1 MPEVVRS
8 VPGASGAAAGPA
20 TAPAAVAPASGRRI
34 ITASVMLAM
43 FLTAMEISIVATAT
57 PSIVSKL
64 GGFADLTWVFSAFLL
79 AQAATIPI
87 YGRLADLYGRRRVFA
102 AGTGLF
108 LVGSLLCGLAGSMTQ
123 LILFRVV
130 QGMGAGAVQ
139 PVASTIIGDIFSL
152 EERARL
158 QGWLSSM
165 WALASLVGPLLGGF
179 IVEHLHWAWI
189 FWVNLPI
196 GPLAIAGV
204 YLFLQEPKTRRRH
217 SVDYAGAALL
227 ASGVSLLL
235 FGLLQG
241 GVAWAWGSWQSVGML
256 GGALLL
262 LVGFVLRQRR
272 APEPI
277 LPLDLFKNRA
287 VALADCGFLLIGGVV
302 PPVTTFIP
310 LFVQGVLG
318 GTPTEAGFTLVPMS
332 IGWPLA
338 STFAG
343 RAIMALGF
351 RWTALL
357 GAVLG
362 VIGSVLLVWSAG
374 GESVVW
380 IGLAL
385 LVQGAGFGFMSTTLI
400 VGLQSSVPWS
410 SRGVATASAMFS
422 RQLGSTVWVAMLGSV
437 LNAVLI
443 SRISTAGRDG
453 PGLTSVLL
461 DRTARASLDPAA
473 LQGLES
479 ALAGGIQAVFVGV
492 LATVVLLLVVAW
504 LLPSAPTEP
513 AAEAA

>member
-1 MPEVVRS
+1 
-8 VPGASGAAAGPA
+8 
-20 TAPAAVAPASGRRI
+20 
-34 ITASVMLAM
+34 
-43 FLTAMEISIVATAT
+43 
-57 PSIVSKL
+57 
-64 GGFADLTWVFSAFLL
+64 
-79 AQAATIPI
+79 
-87 YGRLADLYGRRRVFA
+87 
-102 AGTGLF
+102 
-108 LVGSLLCGLAGSMTQ
+108 MTQ

-139 PVASTIIGDIFSL
+139 PVATTIIGDIFSL

-204 YLFLQEPKTRRRH
+204 YLFLEEPKTRRRH

-241 GVAWAWGSWQSVGML
+241 GVAWAWTSGQSVAML
-256 GGALLL
+256 GGALVL
-262 LVGFVLRQRR
+262 LVGFVLRQQR

-302 PPVTTFIP
+302 LSVTTFIP

-318 GTPTEAGFTLVPMS
+318 GTPTQAGFTLVPMS

-338 STFAG
+338 STFVG
-343 RAIMALGF
+343 RFIMALGF
-351 RWTALL
+351 RRTALL
-357 GAVLG
+357 GAVLA
-362 VIGSVLLVWSAG
+362 VIGSVLLVWSAA
-374 GESVVW
+374 EPRTATTVVW
-380 IGLAL
+380 IGLAI
-385 LVQGAGFGFMSTTLI
+385 LVQGAGFGFMTTTLI

-422 RQLGSTVWVAMLGSV
+422 RQLGSTIWVAMLGSV
-437 LNAVLI
+437 LNAVLM
-443 SRISTAGRDG
+443 SRISTAGGDG

-473 LQGLES
+473 LLGLES

-504 LLPSAPTEP
+504 LLPSAPTE
-513 AAEAA
+513 AAESA